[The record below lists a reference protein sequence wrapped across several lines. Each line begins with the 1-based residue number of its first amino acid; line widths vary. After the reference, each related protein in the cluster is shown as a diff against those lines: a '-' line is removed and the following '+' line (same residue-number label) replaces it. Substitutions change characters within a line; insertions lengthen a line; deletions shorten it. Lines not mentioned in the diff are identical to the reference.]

1 MTFGNLDDPDSEV
14 SVLIRERKGFT
25 LQSEYG
31 TEPSVYYVDGR
42 IGGRESNV
50 APLEAQTGSS
60 IQHLSSVD
68 IDARRRIDGLAE
80 E

>member
-14 SVLIRERKGFT
+14 SVLIRERKGFA

-31 TEPSVYYVDGR
+31 TEPSVYYVDGK
-42 IGGRESNV
+42 IGGKDNI
-50 APLEAQTGSS
+50 APDHAQTGSYMK
-60 IQHLSSVD
+60 HLSSVD
-68 IDARRRIDGLAE
+68 IDAKKRIDGLVE

>member
-1 MTFGNLDDPDSEV
+1 MTFGNLDDPDSDV

-31 TEPSVYYVDGR
+31 TEPSVYYVDGK
-42 IGGRESNV
+42 IGGRESNI
-50 APLEAQTGSS
+50 APEPAQTGSYM
-60 IQHLSSVD
+60 QHLSSVD
-68 IDARRRIDGLAE
+68 IDAKKRIDGLAE

>member
-25 LQSEYG
+25 LQPEYG
-31 TEPSVYYVDGR
+31 TEPSVYYVDGK
-42 IGGRESNV
+42 IGGKESNI
-50 APLEAQTGSS
+50 APENARTGSY
-60 IQHLSSVD
+60 IQYLSTVD
-68 IDARRRIDGLAE
+68 IESKKRIDGLAE